1 MVVTNKKKF
10 GEVTPA
16 APGPV
21 GISDTVVTVAP
32 KEA

>member
-10 GEVTPA
+10 GEITPA

-21 GISDTVVTVAP
+21 TIGQTVVTVTP